1 LIFYGVGTN
10 ARYRSISGLAVLLS
24 NSTEVAVYVSDQGNN
39 KIKLIT
45 LSTLLTSTVASEV
58 DTSGSGSLGSISIY
72 DYDLFAVVPGAILK
86 YSIEAISYEL
96 GTPDLYSGSL
106 VDSGLLDGAYFN
118 ARYGYPNH
126 ITHDG
131 AGNLYISDH
140 SVSVSGNQI
149 DSVRRLSV
157 QNGIVTTV
165 ACKTG
170 INFFLFSCSSC

>member
-1 LIFYGVGTN
+1 M
-10 ARYRSISGLAVLLS
+10 
-24 NSTEVAVYVSDQGNN
+24 YVSDQGNN

-45 LSTLLTSTVASEV
+45 LSTLLSSTVASKV

-86 YSIEAISYEL
+86 YAIDPISYDL
-96 GTPDLYSGSL
+96 GSPNVYSGSL
-106 VDSGLLDGAYFN
+106 VDSGLLDGSYLS
-118 ARYGYPNH
+118 ARYGYPNY

-157 QNGIVTTV
+157 QSGIVTTV
-165 ACKTG
+165 AGKTG
-170 INFFLFSCSSC
+170 MNFRFLICCL